1 MEELLHQLIDSL
13 SHYLQ
18 DFTYSQVVLPD
29 FFHQEQYLLYA
40 TSYAAFF
47 EALCICTMDLDVK
60 LAMLGFVGIWFSAA
74 YDLQKLA
81 YGVQKLAYGHWWW
94 WLQLKYFLE
103 FSPTENW
110 GKMNPHPFWLAHI
123 FSNGMVKDH
132 QVDSDLS
139 LQNQNALFDP

>member
-1 MEELLHQLIDSL
+1 MEEILHQLIDSL

-18 DFTYSQVVLPD
+18 GFTYSQVVRQVSSIKSSISCMPRAT
-29 FFHQEQYLLYA
+29 LLL
-40 TSYAAFF
+40 F

-60 LAMLGFVGIWFSAA
+60 LAMLGFVGIWFSVA

-94 WLQLKYFLE
+94 WWQLKYFLE

-110 GKMNPHPFWLAHI
+110 GKLNPHPFWLAHI
-123 FSNGMVKDH
+123 FSNGMVKNH